1 MNFFKRLFGGGSGV
15 TSSSERGQYYYVK
28 PTGCTEV
35 VRIRVDTMN
44 EISQNDDNNGYFVR
58 KSARGTGYKCTR
70 TAELLLTY
78 NSQKRLQDTEILG
91 GTLVTKADYEAWLQ
105 AEGQSA

>member
-1 MNFFKRLFGGGSGV
+1 MNFFKRLF
-15 TSSSERGQYYYVK
+15 SSPAPQARGQYYYVK
-28 PTGCTEV
+28 PTGCTEI

-58 KSARGTGYKCTR
+58 KSARGTSYKCTR

-78 NSQKRLQDTEILG
+78 DSQKRLLNTEILG
-91 GTLVTKADYEAWLQ
+91 GALVTEAEYEAWLQ
-105 AEGQSA
+105 SEGANA

>member
-1 MNFFKRLFGGGSGV
+1 MNFFKRLF
-15 TSSSERGQYYYVK
+15 SSPAPQSRGQYYYVK
-28 PTGCTEV
+28 PTGCTEI

-58 KSARGTGYKCTR
+58 KSARGTSYKCTR

-78 NSQKRLQDTEILG
+78 DSQKRLLNTEILG
-91 GTLVTKADYEAWLQ
+91 GTIVAEADYEAWLQ
-105 AEGQSA
+105 SEGSGA

>member
-1 MNFFKRLFGGGSGV
+1 MDFFKRLFSGGGPKQ
-15 TSSSERGQYYYVK
+15 RGQYYYVK

-44 EISQNDDNNGYFVR
+44 ELSQNDDNNGYFAR

-70 TAELLLTY
+70 TAELLLEFD
-78 NSQKRLQDTEILG
+78 SQKRLTNTEILG
-91 GTLVTKADYEAWLQ
+91 GTLVTEADYDAWVES
-105 AEGQSA
+105 EGTPS